1 MEQNELSEAIVADVA
16 ASLKGVM
23 RHIGESDEDDDLL
36 DETKSSV
43 RFLCSTLERLLFNG
57 VKDAHFWPLVESLG
71 VCLFFCANRQAAP
84 LTAIAP
90 QRNARPFRAAR
101 DDVWS
106 RLSRSLISRETA
118 PPPPQLRIV
127 HRLTLPPSLSLS
139 LSLSLSVHLH
149 RVGQRDGLWTD
160 ALHGQVA
167 SLGTDGARA
176 LPRVAPAGLEPERS
190 GV

>member
-1 MEQNELSEAIVADVA
+1 MSLFTRAWGELFENRTSKEAVVEQNELSEAIVADVA

-84 LTAIAP
+84 LTAIA
-90 QRNARPFRAAR
+90 RAVCAAAQCAAISCR
-101 DDVWS
+101 S
-106 RLSRSLISRETA
+106 RRRLVPPLSFPHFA
-118 PPPPQLRIV
+118 
-127 HRLTLPPSLSLS
+127 
-139 LSLSLSVHLH
+139 
-149 RVGQRDGLWTD
+149 
-160 ALHGQVA
+160 
-167 SLGTDGARA
+167 
-176 LPRVAPAGLEPERS
+176 
-190 GV
+190 